1 METER
6 SPGRSIRVLAGALG
20 LIAMVL
26 PRLPRI
32 RPHDTVAGVIPVGPF
47 SGGLLDGNTLLMSV
61 LLVASAGIMTGLRP
75 ARAWESAWILGL
87 APTAW
92 MVIVMM
98 WHGPGDIWPV
108 ALVVAAGYGVGMAML
123 GVILGR
129 CVAWLVSTGRP
140 PRPA

>member
-32 RPHDTVAGVIPVGPF
+32 RPHDTVAGVIPVGHF

-98 WHGPGDIWPV
+98 WHGRVIFGLSHWLSLPGTEWGWLCSESSWV
-108 ALVVAAGYGVGMAML
+108 GVSRG
-123 GVILGR
+123 
-129 CVAWLVSTGRP
+129 S
-140 PRPA
+140 